1 MSYHQLEVYR
11 LASELVRDI
20 HLMTLTSLPDYE
32 KYETGSQIRRS
43 VKSIK
48 SNIVEGYGRRTYKQ
62 DFLHFLIVA
71 YSSAEE
77 TIDHLDTLLQTGS
90 IKNDEKY
97 LHLHQK
103 ADLLARKLNCFI
115 KAVRKNH
122 RT

>member
-11 LASELVRDI
+11 LARELVQDI
-20 HLMTLTSLPDYE
+20 HLMTLTCLPDYE

-48 SNIVEGYGRRTYKQ
+48 SNIVEGYGRRSYKK
-62 DFLHFLIVA
+62 DFLHFLIMA

>member
-1 MSYHQLEVYR
+1 MGYHQLEVYR
-11 LASELVRDI
+11 LAGELVQDI
-20 HLMTLTSLPDYE
+20 HQMTLTCLPDYE

-48 SNIVEGYGRRTYKQ
+48 SNIVEGYGRRSYKK
-62 DFLHFLIVA
+62 DFLHFLIMA

-90 IKNDEKY
+90 IKNDERY
-97 LHLHQK
+97 LQLHQK

-115 KAVRKNH
+115 KAVQKNH